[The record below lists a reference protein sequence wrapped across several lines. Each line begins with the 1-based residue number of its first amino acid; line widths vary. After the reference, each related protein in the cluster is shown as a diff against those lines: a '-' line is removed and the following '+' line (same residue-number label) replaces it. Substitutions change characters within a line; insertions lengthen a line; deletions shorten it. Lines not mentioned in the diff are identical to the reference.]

1 MFNTEKL
8 IKKATQYK
16 RGFTPPDDAYVIS
29 ASMIA
34 KDPLQNYLTILHGN
48 SSTIDQPIDDSDLG
62 TLFHKGMEQVVLA
75 EKDQGE
81 TNPDEHILVEHTM
94 HKKLKNG
101 WFLSGTADLI
111 IRRTD
116 GTSDIEDHKLTK
128 TYALKMIKKDLNNHD
143 YTVQL
148 QALDLLNWNENP
160 YPIEKKLQSTLV
172 INVFCKDAKAIDKEP
187 TFTPVTAPNT
197 DLQNFEERVVEITDS
212 LQAYIEEGEI
222 PPKCTDVWLRKL
234 KNGTTISTKCAL
246 YCSHGKAGVCPYY
259 QPDTRESVAR
269 LTNW

>member
-1 MFNTEKL
+1 MTFNTEKAIL
-8 IKKATQYK
+8 AQTKYK

-34 KDPLQNYLTILHGN
+34 KDPLQNYLTILYG
-48 SSTIDQPIDDSDLG
+48 SQEEKTISDSVLG
-62 TLFHKGMEQVVLA
+62 SVFHKGLEQIILA
-75 EKDQGE
+75 EKE
-81 TNPDEHILVEHTM
+81 KNTDEHVLIEHTM
-94 HKKLKNG
+94 HKKLANG
-101 WFLSGTADLI
+101 WYLSGTADLI
-111 IRRTD
+111 IRRPD

-128 TYALKMIKKDLNNHD
+128 TYALKMIKKDLNTHD

-160 YPIEKKLQSTLV
+160 FKVDERLQSTLK

-197 DLQNFEERVVEITDS
+197 DLQNFEDNVIAITDS

-222 PPKCTDVWLRKL
+222 PKKCEDTWIRKL
-234 KNGTTISTKCAL
+234 KNGKTIETKCAL
-246 YCSHGKAGVCPYY
+246 YCSHGRAGNCMYY
-259 QPDTRESVAR
+259 KPDTRESVNL

>member
-1 MFNTEKL
+1 MNYNTEKAIL
-8 IKKATQYK
+8 AQTKYK
-16 RGFTPPDDAYVIS
+16 RGFEPPEDAYVIS

-34 KDPLQNYLTILHGN
+34 KDPLQNYLSILHGTQTEDVI
-48 SSTIDQPIDDSDLG
+48 SDSTLG
-62 TLFHKGMEQVVLA
+62 TVFHKGMQVVINDNIR
-75 EKDQGE
+75 EKGI
-81 TNPDEHILVEHTM
+81 NPDEHILVEHTM
-94 HKKLKNG
+94 HKELKNG

-128 TYALKMIKKDLNNHD
+128 SYALKMIKKDLNNHD

-160 YPIEKKLQSTLV
+160 YPVEKKLQSTLV

-197 DLQNFEERVVEITDS
+197 ELQNFEERVVEITAS

-222 PPKCTDVWLRKL
+222 PPICEDVWLRKL
-234 KNGTTISTKCAL
+234 KNGTTIPTKCVL
-246 YCSHGKAGVCPYY
+246 YCSMGKAGHCPYY
-259 QPDTRESVAR
+259 KPTTRESVAR